1 MSLSNTINEFKDKL
15 NTINEVREKAEFLAG
30 ASKTVLYT
38 LIGFNVLFLIYAIWY
53 LLFSYEKT
61 TTFGVIVMILLIL
74 YSVVL
79 TIYSFRALNVIKN
92 LTD

>member
-1 MSLSNTINEFKDKL
+1 MSLSNIINEFKDKL
-15 NTINEVREKAEFLAG
+15 NTINEVREKAEFLVG
-30 ASKTVLYT
+30 TSKTVLYT

-53 LLFSYEKT
+53 LLLSSEKT
-61 TTFGVIVMILLIL
+61 TPFGVIVMILLIL